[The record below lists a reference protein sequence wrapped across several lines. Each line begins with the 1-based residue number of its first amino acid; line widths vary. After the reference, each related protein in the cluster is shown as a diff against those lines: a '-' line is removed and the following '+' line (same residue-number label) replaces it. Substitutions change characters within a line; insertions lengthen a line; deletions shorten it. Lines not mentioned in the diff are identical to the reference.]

1 LKRTQHFI
9 AVRDV
14 GVPADEEDK
23 PPSSC
28 FSGLLEKEPELDCK
42 SPFPLSSQ
50 SLRMLENFFPGTTLD
65 QWNNWEWQVRNS
77 FKDLKGLRKVI
88 SLSGEELQAFRIY
101 RSHLPLRITP
111 YYAGL
116 LDPANPL
123 QPLRRCVIPVMAEQ
137 LAAPWESIDPLG
149 ESTHCRVPG
158 VIHRYP
164 DRVLFLVTNF
174 CSSYCRYC
182 TRSRLV
188 GGQQNDF
195 GHPTQ
200 WEEAFSYIQSN
211 PDIRDVLLSGGDP
224 LTLSDNN
231 IRYLLTR
238 LKQISHV
245 EIVRIGTKVPVV
257 LPQRITPELVGV
269 LKEFPPLWMS
279 IHFTHPDEITPE
291 TTTACERLV
300 EAGIPLGSQTVL
312 LKGINDSV
320 ETMKKL
326 VHRLLQIR
334 VRPYYLYQCDP
345 IAGSSHFRTPVEK
358 GLEII
363 RGLRGHTSGYAVPH
377 YVIDAPGGGGKIPLL
392 PEYYVGREG
401 SEVLLKNYE
410 GKLYRYPDVTLE
422 PESAPGLEEPP
433 KFRIGLTYDLR
444 EDYLHEGYSEEET
457 AEFDRPD
464 TIAAIEN
471 ALVRLGYYPERIGN
485 IKQLVKKLGTKNR
498 KPWDLV
504 FNICEGMWGMG
515 REAQV
520 PGLLDAY
527 EIPYTFSDSVVL
539 ALTLDKAL
547 TKQVIRDLG
556 LPTPDFLLVR
566 TMDDLSRLKLEFPLF
581 AKPVGEG
588 TGKGIGPQ
596 SKCNSMVELAAVCQ
610 ELLTRFKEPVLVE
623 TYLPGREFTVG
634 IVGTGD
640 EAEAV
645 GMIEV
650 VLKDNAEAH
659 AYSYK
664 NKENCEELVLYSS
677 VDGDI
682 AEKCRELAVKAWKGL
697 GCRDAGRIDL
707 RLDAQGTPNFLEVNP
722 LAELHPQHSDLPI
735 ICSTVGISYDE
746 LMSSIIKSALK
757 RLPAAATNVQG
768 NQLRQG
774 EMNRN
779 RN

>member
-1 LKRTQHFI
+1 LKRTQHSI

-14 GVPADEEDK
+14 GIPADEEDK

-28 FSGLLEKEPELDCK
+28 LSGLLEKEPELGCK
-42 SPFPLSSQ
+42 SPISISSQ
-50 SLRMLENFFPGTTLD
+50 SLRILQNFFPGTTLD
-65 QWNNWEWQVRNS
+65 QWNSWEWQVRNS
-77 FKDLKGLRKVI
+77 FTDLKGLRKVI
-88 SLSGEELQAFRIY
+88 SLSGEEARAFRLY
-101 RSHLPLRITP
+101 RHNLPLRITP

-116 LDPANPL
+116 LDPKNPL
-123 QPLRRCVIPVMAEQ
+123 QPLRRSVIPVMAEQ
-137 LAAPWESIDPLG
+137 MTAPWESVDPLG

-164 DRVLFLVTNF
+164 DRVLFLVTSR
-174 CSSYCRYC
+174 CASYCRYC

-188 GGQQNDF
+188 GDQQHDY
-195 GHPTQ
+195 GHTGQ

-211 PDIRDVLLSGGDP
+211 PDIRDVLISGGDP
-224 LTLSDNN
+224 LILSDNN
-231 IRYLLTR
+231 IHYLLSR
-238 LKQISHV
+238 LKQIPHV
-245 EIVRIGTKVPVV
+245 EMVRIGTKVPVV
-257 LPQRITPELVGV
+257 LPHRITPELVEI
-269 LKEFPPLWMS
+269 LKKFPPLWMS

-291 TTTACERLV
+291 TTAACGRLV

-320 ETMKKL
+320 ETMKQL

-392 PEYYVGREG
+392 PEYYIGRQG

-410 GKLYRYPDVTLE
+410 GKIYRYPDVTVE
-422 PESAPGLEEPP
+422 PGTGLEARG

-444 EDYLHEGYSEEET
+444 DDYLAEGYGEEET
-457 AEFDRPD
+457 AEFDRAD
-464 TIAAIEN
+464 TIEAIEN
-471 ALVRLGYYPERIGN
+471 ALSRLGYFPERIGN
-485 IKQLVKKLGTKNR
+485 IKHLVKKLSSNTH

-527 EIPYTFSDSVVL
+527 GIPYTFSDGTVL

-566 TMDDLSRLKLEFPLF
+566 KMEDLSRLNLAFPLF

-588 TGKGIGPQ
+588 TGKGIGPL
-596 SKCNSMVELAAVCQ
+596 SKCNSMEELAALCQ
-610 ELLTRFKEPVLVE
+610 ELLTKFKQPVLVE

-634 IVGTGD
+634 IIGTGD
-640 EAEAV
+640 EAKAV
-645 GMIEV
+645 GVMEV
-650 VLKDNAEAH
+650 VLKANAEAN
-659 AYSYK
+659 AYSYN
-664 NKENCEELVLYSS
+664 NKENCEELVLYHT

-682 AEKCRELAVKAWKGL
+682 AEKCRELAVKAWRGL

-707 RLDAQGTPNFLEVNP
+707 RLDAQGIPNFLEVNP
-722 LAELHPQHSDLPI
+722 LAGLHPQHSDLPI
-735 ICSTVGISYDE
+735 ICSFVGIAYDE

-757 RLPAAATNVQG
+757 RIPAASTNIHAQD
-768 NQLRQG
+768 
-774 EMNRN
+774 NRLEI